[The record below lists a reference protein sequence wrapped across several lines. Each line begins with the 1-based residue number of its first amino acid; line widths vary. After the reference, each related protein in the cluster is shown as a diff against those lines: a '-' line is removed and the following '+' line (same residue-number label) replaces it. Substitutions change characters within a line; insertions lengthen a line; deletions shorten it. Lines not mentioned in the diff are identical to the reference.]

1 MSKSESSAVFS
12 TIACLLLMATGF
24 LMASF
29 SIPYSFV
36 PYLLAILA
44 GGWKQT
50 WEGTQELVHD
60 KRLNV
65 DLLMALA
72 AIGACIIGH
81 WFEGAMLT
89 FIFCLSG
96 ALEEYTTNKST
107 REISSLMALQP
118 TTALKMIESG

>member
-44 GGWKQT
+44 GVGNKPGKARKNW
-50 WEGTQELVHD
+50 
-60 KRLNV
+60 
-65 DLLMALA
+65 
-72 AIGACIIGH
+72 C
-81 WFEGAMLT
+81 
-89 FIFCLSG
+89 
-96 ALEEYTTNKST
+96 TTN
-107 REISSLMALQP
+107 
-118 TTALKMIESG
+118 G